1 MTVYNRQ
8 VSTHQV
14 TYLLLLYER
23 KKQYV
28 EIEAMMASVST
39 SQKLTHTHSHTHT
52 PMYVI
57 ATVGSSIITVY
68 YSTQKVNEK
77 NWKTTLGIMANF

>member
-1 MTVYNRQ
+1 VTVYNRQ

-39 SQKLTHTHSHTHT
+39 SQKLTHTHTHTHT
-52 PMYVI
+52 HLC
-57 ATVGSSIITVY
+57 T
-68 YSTQKVNEK
+68 
-77 NWKTTLGIMANF
+77 